1 MNHQLQVSDKEDKS
15 SSSEE
20 EEEEEKEKEE
30 DFFQENILQIHYQ
43 NQHFHQFYQ
52 KQTDSH
58 YAKWANFTSPALVP
72 KHQNNTQCPS
82 YKEEIKKV
90 SPKKKPKRTNTDVIE
105 VHRSRI
111 VRATGRKDRH
121 SKVSTA
127 SGPRDRRVRLSP
139 NTAIQFYDVQD
150 RLGYDRPSK
159 AIDWLIKK
167 AKAAIDALE
176 NNPFQ
181 VFSRQI
187 DSTNKA
193 LNWRTI
199 NVENEEGQFALDQ
212 SPKVSQEYS
221 DIPKYECGVQNDSPI
236 GNLSLLS
243 SANDPKIQFVS
254 DFQRYQQGHFH
265 SDTKK
270 QAQDSFFNFQSS
282 QDQSI
287 LSSNNNLE
295 LREDSTFS
303 FLSHNFPSVLGQNQL
318 FYQRE
323 SLQSSA
329 FSVPLNTQFQTVSYA
344 NNGFVNE
351 EEEHGTFSTPSA
363 INATTLLHY
372 QD

>member
-1 MNHQLQVSDKEDKS
+1 MNHQLQVSDEEYK

-20 EEEEEKEKEE
+20 EKEKQEVV
-30 DFFQENILQIHYQ
+30 FQENILPSHYQ
-43 NQHFHQFYQ
+43 NQHFHQFC
-52 KQTDSH
+52 QTHADSH
-58 YAKWANFTSPALVP
+58 YAKLANFTSPSATLVP
-72 KHQNNTQCPS
+72 KHQNNTQWSS
-82 YKEEIKKV
+82 YKQEIKNV
-90 SPKKKPKRTNTDVIE
+90 SPKKKPNRTNTDVIE

-127 SGPRDRRVRLSP
+127 SGPKDRRVRLSP

-181 VFSRQI
+181 VLSRKI

-193 LNWRTI
+193 LSWRTI
-199 NVENEEGQFALDQ
+199 NAENEEGQLILEQ

-221 DIPKYECGVQNDSPI
+221 DIPKYECEVHNDNPN
-236 GNLSLLS
+236 GNLSLFS
-243 SANDPKIQFVS
+243 SVNDTTIQSVS

-265 SDTKK
+265 SEIKNED
-270 QAQDSFFNFQSS
+270 QGNFFNFQSS
-282 QDQSI
+282 Q
-287 LSSNNNLE
+287 NE
-295 LREDSTFS
+295 LRENSTFS

-323 SLQSSA
+323 SLQSSD

-363 INATTLLHY
+363 IKATTLLHY

>member
-1 MNHQLQVSDKEDKS
+1 MNHQLQVLDEDYKS
-15 SSSEE
+15 SS
-20 EEEEEKEKEE
+20 EEEEKEKE
-30 DFFQENILQIHYQ
+30 DIVFQENILPSHYQ
-43 NQHFHQFYQ
+43 NHHFHQLC
-52 KQTDSH
+52 QTHADSH
-58 YAKWANFTSPALVP
+58 YAKWANFTSPSATLVP
-72 KHQNNTQCPS
+72 KHQNNAQCPS
-82 YKEEIKKV
+82 FKQEIKNV

-159 AIDWLIKK
+159 AIDWLIKE

-181 VFSRQI
+181 VLSRKV

-199 NVENEEGQFALDQ
+199 NVENEEGQFVLEQ
-212 SPKVSQEYS
+212 SSKVSQEYS
-221 DIPKYECGVQNDSPI
+221 DIPKYECGVQNESPN
-236 GNLSLLS
+236 GNLSLFS
-243 SANDPKIQFVS
+243 SVNDAKIQSVS

-265 SDTKK
+265 SETKN
-270 QAQDSFFNFQSS
+270 QAQCNFYNFQSS
-282 QDQSI
+282 QDQSVI
-287 LSSNNNLE
+287 FSTNSNLE

-303 FLSHNFPSVLGQNQL
+303 FLSHNFPSILGQNQ
-318 FYQRE
+318 FFNQRE
-323 SLQSSA
+323 YLQSSFLA
-329 FSVPLNTQFQTVSYA
+329 QTSVPLNTQFQTSSYA
-344 NNGFVNE
+344 NNE
-351 EEEHGTFSTPSA
+351 FSSDG
-363 INATTLLHY
+363 LL
-372 QD
+372 